1 MDMTA
6 EHATSSAFRV
16 SDGAVKRLREIID
29 EQGATSGPMPG
40 LRVSVLAG
48 GCNGFQYKFALETDI
63 APDDIL
69 IPAGKTNVI
78 VDPASLDLLAGGELD
93 FKDSLMGAHFTIH
106 NPQATSSCG
115 CGTSFSID

>member
-1 MDMTA
+1 MDKTA
-6 EHATSSAFRV
+6 DHPTSTRFRV
-16 SDGAVKRLREIID
+16 SDGAVRRLREIIE
-29 EQGATSGPMPG
+29 EQGDPTPTPPG

-69 IPAGKTNVI
+69 IPAGETHVI
-78 VDPASLDLLAGGELD
+78 VDPASLDLLDGGELD

-115 CGTSFSID
+115 CGTSFSVD